1 MEKLLEKLRESG
13 SSCIVQSAGGETR
26 YFRQRGVAD
35 LYSLVCSD
43 PAFLK
48 GATVADKVVG
58 KAAAALMIKGGVASV
73 YTNMISE
80 PAAGLLAGSAIK
92 VSYGQIVHHME
103 NRSRTDWC
111 PLEKLLYRESSIEK
125 IFTVISDFVANL

>member
-92 VSYGQIVHHME
+92 VSYGQIVHHIE
-103 NRSRTDWC
+103 NRSRDRLV
-111 PLEKLLYRESSIEK
+111 P
-125 IFTVISDFVANL
+125 A

>member
-35 LYSLVCSD
+35 LYSLVCND

-92 VSYGQIVHHME
+92 VSYGQIVHHIE